1 MYTPII
7 KALRYVNGH
16 HRHRIKN
23 NLQTNSIKKRK
34 RKKRG
39 NNTAWEAA
47 PPSAPPPTNCGAR
60 QVRKSVY

>member
-7 KALRYVNGH
+7 KALRYINGH

-23 NLQTNSIKKRK
+23 NLQTNSIKKK
-34 RKKRG
+34 EKKKG